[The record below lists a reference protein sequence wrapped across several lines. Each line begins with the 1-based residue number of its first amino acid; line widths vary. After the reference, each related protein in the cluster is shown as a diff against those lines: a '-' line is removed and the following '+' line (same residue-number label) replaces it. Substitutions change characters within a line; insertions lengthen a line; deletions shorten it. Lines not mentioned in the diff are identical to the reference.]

1 MYRLLEESFREEP
14 FVTFG
19 LAVFAC
25 YLALIAIN
33 IAYLYYVYYFPSFC
47 FYALLALVAFI
58 SFSSCCNSLRTFIVG
73 QCLSLG
79 PFSVSPLPPCPD
91 FAFVAPRHVEVS
103 RLRRVLCE
111 PPVMGKNREEEKPA
125 ISYFNWNNNAVRRR
139 DKGSLPFRHILDS
152 DPIDVLGVDVEVYSW
167 ADIMRRINDFYR
179 RQNDDR
185 KKSHSKNTS
194 PTVLPDPVD
203 LLCEQFAAMDLGPS
217 AQASASVQHQ
227 DEPAS
232 PMLVDVICD
241 DVVQS
246 WEDEADAD
254 SLALTNTF
262 SSSSAGTP
270 FPDCD
275 VEMEDSFENDSNEIP
290 SAAAGEIGPA
300 AMDIDGDSVSMDNR
314 VQEQEQQ
321 QEQQESSVGF
331 DATDAMDT
339 AAELAFMSPAQEQ
352 SIPDG
357 HTPVVGTVDDSDDF
371 SPEVIAD
378 TAAVE
383 ASEHAQDVGDSTASI
398 DALALAILAN
408 MLPPLEQSNITTDG
422 FACLADVSSDFP
434 AMTNAATLVEES
446 NGEEVRVGVDELVE
460 REAPSAMQTAAEL
473 AFMPPAQE
481 QSMPEEYT
489 PVFSAD
495 DYSDIIAAAVA
506 VENSEHVQDV
516 GDSTALYNALALAMA
531 ANMLPSLDLSNITTD
546 GYASLVDVSSDFPTI
561 ANAASLVE
569 VFNDEEVRVGVDELA
584 EGDASVQIPAYEE
597 DRVGVD
603 GPMNDVED
611 SSLPPPQATRS
622 PVEDIFSEF
631 LVEYDDG
638 DYEYWG

>member
-33 IAYLYYVYYFPSFC
+33 VAYLYYVYCFPWFC
-47 FYALLALVAFI
+47 FCAFLALVAFI

-79 PFSVSPLPPCPD
+79 PFSVSPLPPSPD

-111 PPVMGKNREEEKPA
+111 PPVMGKNREEEKSA

-194 PTVLPDPVD
+194 PTVLPDAVD

-241 DVVQS
+241 DVQVQS

-254 SLALTNTF
+254 SLALSKTF
-262 SSSSAGTP
+262 SSSSVGTP

-300 AMDIDGDSVSMDNR
+300 AMDIDGDSLSMDNR

-357 HTPVVGTVDDSDDF
+357 NTPVDGTVDDSDDF

-383 ASEHAQDVGDSTASI
+383 TAEHVQDVGDSTASI

-408 MLPPLEQSNITTDG
+408 MLPPLEQSNITTAG
-422 FACLADVSSDFP
+422 YASLADVSLDFP

-460 REAPSAMQTAAEL
+460 GEALRATQTAAEL
-473 AFMPPAQE
+473 AFMLPAQE

-489 PVFSAD
+489 PVFSTD
-495 DYSDIIAAAVA
+495 DYSDIIAAAVT

-531 ANMLPSLDLSNITTD
+531 ANMLPSLDLSNMTTD
-546 GYASLVDVSSDFPTI
+546 GYASLVDVSSDFPTM

-584 EGDASVQIPAYEE
+584 EGDASVLIPANEE

-603 GPMNDVED
+603 GHMNDVETPF
-611 SSLPPPQATRS
+611 LPPPEVARL
-622 PVEDIFSEF
+622 PEVDDILAEI
-631 LVEYDDG
+631 LGDD
-638 DYEYWG
+638 DDD

>member
-25 YLALIAIN
+25 YFALIAVSV
-33 IAYLYYVYYFPSFC
+33 AYLYYVYYFPSFC

-58 SFSSCCNSLRTFIVG
+58 SFSSCCNSLRTFTVG

-79 PFSVSPLPPCPD
+79 PFSVPPLPPCPD

-111 PPVMGKNREEEKPA
+111 PPVMGKNREEEKSAVP
-125 ISYFNWNNNAVRRR
+125 YFKWNYNAVCRR
-139 DKGSLPFRHILDS
+139 DKGSLPFRHTIDS
-152 DPIDVLGVDVEVYSW
+152 DPIDVLEVYSW
-167 ADIMRRINDFYR
+167 ADLLRRINDFYR

-194 PTVLPDPVD
+194 PTVLPDAVD

-227 DEPAS
+227 DEPSS

-241 DVVQS
+241 DVKVQS

-254 SLALTNTF
+254 SLALTKTF

-357 HTPVVGTVDDSDDF
+357 NTPVDGTVDDSDDF

-383 ASEHAQDVGDSTASI
+383 TAEHVQDVGESTASI

-408 MLPPLEQSNITTDG
+408 MLPPLEQSNITTAG
-422 FACLADVSSDFP
+422 YASLADVSLDFP

-460 REAPSAMQTAAEL
+460 GEALRATQTAAEL
-473 AFMPPAQE
+473 AFMLPAQE

-489 PVFSAD
+489 PVFSTD

-531 ANMLPSLDLSNITTD
+531 ANMLPSLDLSNMTTD
-546 GYASLVDVSSDFPTI
+546 GYASLVDVSSDFPTM

-584 EGDASVQIPAYEE
+584 EGDASVLIPA
-597 DRVGVD
+597 
-603 GPMNDVED
+603 
-611 SSLPPPQATRS
+611 
-622 PVEDIFSEF
+622 
-631 LVEYDDG
+631 
-638 DYEYWG
+638 

>member
-33 IAYLYYVYYFPSFC
+33 VAYLYYVYCFPWFC
-47 FYALLALVAFI
+47 FCAFLALVAFI

-79 PFSVSPLPPCPD
+79 PFSVSPLPPSPD

-111 PPVMGKNREEEKPA
+111 PPVMGKNREEEKSA

-152 DPIDVLGVDVEVYSW
+152 DPIDVLGVNVEVYSW

-241 DVVQS
+241 DVQVQS

-254 SLALTNTF
+254 SLALTKTF

-290 SAAAGEIGPA
+290 SAAAGEIGPV

-321 QEQQESSVGF
+321 QEQQQSSVGF

-371 SPEVIAD
+371 SPEVFAD

-408 MLPPLEQSNITTDG
+408 MLPPLEQSNIITDG
-422 FACLADVSSDFP
+422 FASLADVSSDFP

-460 REAPSAMQTAAEL
+460 REALTSAMQTAAEL

-489 PVFSAD
+489 PVFSTD

-516 GDSTALYNALALAMA
+516 GDSTALYNALALAME
-531 ANMLPSLDLSNITTD
+531 ANMLPSLDLSNMTTD
-546 GYASLVDVSSDFPTI
+546 GYASLVDVSSDFPTM

-584 EGDASVQIPAYEE
+584 EGDASVLIPANEE

-603 GPMNDVED
+603 GHMNDVETPF
-611 SSLPPPQATRS
+611 LPPPEAARL
-622 PVEDIFSEF
+622 PEIDDILAEI
-631 LVEYDDG
+631 LGDD
-638 DYEYWG
+638 DDD

>member
-1 MYRLLEESFREEP
+1 MFRLLEESFRDEP
-14 FVTFG
+14 FVSFG

-25 YLALIAIN
+25 YFALIALN
-33 IAYLYYVYYFPSFC
+33 IVYYYYLFHFLWFC
-47 FYALLALVAFI
+47 FYAFLALVAFI

-79 PFSVSPLPPCPD
+79 SFSVSPLPPSPD
-91 FAFVAPRHVEVS
+91 FAFVAPRQVEVS
-103 RLRRVLCE
+103 CLRRVLCE
-111 PPVMGKNREEEKPA
+111 PPVMGKTREEEKSAFPFFGWK
-125 ISYFNWNNNAVRRR
+125 YNVVRR
-139 DKGSLPFRHILDS
+139 DKRALPFGRMNEP

-167 ADIMRRINDFYR
+167 ADIMRGDVFT
-179 RQNDDR
+179 RQRNDDR
-185 KKSHSKNTS
+185 KKSHLNTS
-194 PTVLPDPVD
+194 PTVLPDAVD

-217 AQASASVQHQ
+217 AQASASAQHQ

-232 PMLVDVICD
+232 PMLVDIICD
-241 DVVQS
+241 DVQVQS

-254 SLALTNTF
+254 SLALASTF
-262 SSSSAGTP
+262 SSSSVETP

-275 VEMEDSFENDSNEIP
+275 VEMEDSFDDSNEIP
-290 SAAAGEIGPA
+290 SAAAGEIGSA
-300 AMDIDGDSVSMDNR
+300 AMDIDGDSLSMDNR

-331 DATDAMDT
+331 DATEAMDT
-339 AAELAFMSPAQEQ
+339 AAELAFMPPAQEQ
-352 SIPDG
+352 SIPEG
-357 HTPVVGTVDDSDDF
+357 HTPVDSAVDDSDDF

-383 ASEHAQDVGDSTASI
+383 TSEHVQDVGDSTASM
-398 DALALAILAN
+398 DALALAIVAN

-422 FACLADVSSDFP
+422 SASLVDVSSDFP
-434 AMTNAATLVEES
+434 TMTNAATLVEES

-460 REAPSAMQTAAEL
+460 REAPSAMQTAAEI
-473 AFMPPAQE
+473 AFMLPAQE
-481 QSMPEEYT
+481 QSLPEEYT

-516 GDSTALYNALALAMA
+516 GDSTALYNAIALVMET
-531 ANMLPSLDLSNITTD
+531 NMLPSLDEPNMTTD
-546 GYASLVDVSSDFPTI
+546 GYASLVDVSSDFPTM

-569 VFNDEEVRVGVDELA
+569 VFNDEE
-584 EGDASVQIPAYEE
+584 

-603 GPMNDVED
+603 GPVMNDEEASV
-611 SSLPPPQATRS
+611 LPPPQAARS
-622 PVEDIFSEF
+622 PDEDIFSEF
-631 LVEYDDG
+631 LVEYDDA
-638 DYEYWG
+638 DHEYWG